1 MRKVRIKKENKSVK
15 KLQKRVSE
23 LEDGWKRALADY
35 HNLEKRIGNQKKTF
49 VRLANMSL
57 IDKLLGVLDD
67 LDRALEH
74 IKDKGLRLVREQF
87 IEVLIS
93 EGVKEIKV
101 EGKHF
106 DPETMDCVEMVPGPK
121 NQVIKAQLKGYTLND
136 HIIRPAKVEV
146 GIGKIKNK

>member
-1 MRKVRIKKENKSVK
+1 MKKIKVRKKQDSFKD
-15 KLQKRVSE
+15 LQKKVAE
-23 LEDGWKRALADY
+23 LEDNWKRALADY
-35 HNLEKRIGNQKKTF
+35 QNLENRIKDQKKTF

-74 IKDKGLRLVREQF
+74 IKDKGLKLVREQF
-87 IEVLIS
+87 IEVLVS
-93 EGVKEIKV
+93 EGVKEIEV

-121 NQVIKAQLKGYTLND
+121 NQVIKAQLKGYSLND
-136 HIIRPAKVEV
+136 HVIRPAKVEV
-146 GIGKIKNK
+146 GMGKIKK